1 MQKDKKILFYLYYF
15 VIFFSTAIYTSFL
28 NLHLNNLGVPSSTIG
43 VVNGVSRLLTL
54 LALPYWGRFA
64 DRAVSVNLVLIIAQ
78 VSSVVL
84 MFVFQQSK
92 TVFML
97 CFMLILFT
105 VFYNPITSLYETIGV
120 SSASLNGWDYSPI
133 RMSGT
138 LGYALMSYL
147 TGNVLSKNQN
157 LIFPVFIGSMLLA
170 TGIALFLP
178 TISIRKERTDGAE
191 EQPKGSAFSLLKDP
205 HILSVMLLLMA
216 YAMGSA
222 FNSTYFGIFM
232 VELGGDYRLVGISHM
247 LLALSELPFHLGPG
261 RKFLKKIGVERSLQL
276 GISVGVIRW
285 IVVGTC
291 RSPAVLCLSML
302 FNGIMLVP
310 TIVGLVEYINQV
322 APPHLRASAQSGLRA
337 TFQVVGQLS
346 ATILGGLLVGLF
358 DRMGL
363 TGIRY
368 LYLALSP
375 ISLLFVLFSVIS
387 TKGRAPKAG
396 DTN

>member
-28 NLHLNNLGVPSSTIG
+28 NLHLNSLGVPSSTIG
-43 VVNGVSRLLTL
+43 VVNGVSRALTL
-54 LALPYWGRFA
+54 VALPYWGRFA
-64 DRAVSVNLVLIIAQ
+64 DRAPSVNIVLIIAQ
-78 VSSVVL
+78 VSSIVL
-84 MFVFQQSK
+84 MLVFQQSR

-147 TGNVLSKNQN
+147 SGNVLSKNQD

-170 TGIALFLP
+170 TGIAVFLP
-178 TISIRKERTDGAE
+178 TISIRKDAGETKQTA
-191 EQPKGSAFSLLKDP
+191 KGSAFSLLKDP

-232 VELGGDYRLVGISHM
+232 MELGGDYRLVGISHM

-261 RKFLKKIGVERSLQL
+261 RRFLKKIGVERSLQL
-276 GISVGVIRW
+276 GISVGVLRW
-285 IVVGTC
+285 IIVGTC
-291 RSPAVLCLSML
+291 KSPVVLCLSML

-337 TFQVVGQLS
+337 TFQVVGQLT
-346 ATILGGLLVGLF
+346 ATILGGSLIGLF
-358 DRMGL
+358 DRLGL
-363 TGIRY
+363 EGIRY
-368 LYLALSP
+368 MYLALSP
-375 ISLLFVLFSVIS
+375 IFLLFVLFSVLS

-396 DTN
+396 DQT